1 MNKMAPRVFLVVG
14 MMICVAYTEE
24 GEQAP
29 DIPTT
34 ATAAQKFKN
43 HDANND
49 GAVASWHTV
58 FVV

>member
-24 GEQAP
+24 G
-29 DIPTT
+29 DISTT